1 MKSIKSII
9 GLAAAVIV
17 GVVLLLCVG
26 MYISVNNEERQ
37 LRTLAEA
44 QRGKIETQ
52 YDAMWKII
60 QQKAQVT
67 DEYKDS
73 FKDIF
78 VGIMD
83 GRYSR
88 GDGSLM
94 KWIQESN
101 PNFDSSMYKDL
112 MSTIDVKRTEFMNTQ
127 NRMLDIIREHKNLCI
142 TAPRCWFVSDKSD
155 IEYTI
160 VSSTRSKA
168 TMTTGIEDDVDLFK
182 GEK

>member
-1 MKSIKSII
+1 MTKKVTIISII
-9 GLAAAVIV
+9 AIIAMALFTV
-17 GVVLLLCVG
+17 VG
-26 MYISVNNEERQ
+26 MYISANNQERQ
-37 LRTLAEA
+37 LRNLAEA

-60 QQKAQVT
+60 QQKAKVT

-73 FKDIF
+73 FKEIF
-78 VGIMD
+78 IGIID
-83 GRYSR
+83 GRYSK

-112 MSTIDVKRTEFMNTQ
+112 MNTIDIKRTEFMNTQ
-127 NRMLDIIREHKNLCI
+127 NRMLDIIREHKNLCM
-142 TAPRCWFVSDKSD
+142 TAPMCWFIANKAE

-160 VSSTRSKA
+160 VSSTRTKE
-168 TMTTGIEDDVDLFK
+168 TIQTGIDDDIELF
-182 GEK
+182 E

>member
-1 MKSIKSII
+1 MKTRNII
-9 GLAAAVIV
+9 ISAIATIV
-17 GVVLLLCVG
+17 VVFGITLVG
-26 MYISVNNEERQ
+26 TYLSVNNEEKQ
-37 LRTLAEA
+37 LRNLAEA

-60 QQKAQVT
+60 QQKAKVT

-73 FKDIF
+73 FKEIF
-78 VGIMD
+78 VGIID
-83 GRYSR
+83 GRYSQ

-112 MSTIDVKRTEFMNTQ
+112 MATIDIKRTEFMNTQ
-127 NRMLDIIREHKNLCI
+127 NRMLDIIREHKNLCMM
-142 TAPRCWFVSDKSD
+142 APKCWFVSNNSE

-160 VSSTRSKA
+160 ISSTKSKA
-168 TMTTGIEDDVDLFK
+168 TMQTGIEDDIELFNK
-182 GEK
+182 EK

>member
-1 MKSIKSII
+1 MTKKVTIISII
-9 GLAAAVIV
+9 AIIAMALFTV
-17 GVVLLLCVG
+17 VG
-26 MYISVNNEERQ
+26 MYISANNQERQ
-37 LRTLAEA
+37 LRNLAEA

-60 QQKAQVT
+60 QQKAKVT

-73 FKDIF
+73 FKEIF
-78 VGIMD
+78 VGIID
-83 GRYSR
+83 GRYSK

-112 MSTIDVKRTEFMNTQ
+112 MNTIDIKRTEFMNTQ
-127 NRMLDIIREHKNLCI
+127 NRMLDIIREHKNLCM
-142 TAPRCWFVSDKSD
+142 TAPMCWFIANKAE

-160 VSSTRSKA
+160 VSSTRTKE
-168 TMTTGIEDDVDLFK
+168 TIQTGIDDDIELF
-182 GEK
+182 E

>member
-1 MKSIKSII
+1 MTKKVTIISII
-9 GLAAAVIV
+9 AIIV
-17 GVVLLLCVG
+17 MALFTIVG
-26 MYISVNNEERQ
+26 MYISANNQERQ
-37 LRTLAEA
+37 LRNLAEA

-60 QQKAQVT
+60 QQKAKVT

-73 FKDIF
+73 FKEIF
-78 VGIMD
+78 IGIID
-83 GRYSR
+83 GRYSK

-112 MSTIDVKRTEFMNTQ
+112 MNTIDIKRTEFMNTQ
-127 NRMLDIIREHKNLCI
+127 NRMLDIIREHKNLCM
-142 TAPRCWFVSDKSD
+142 TAPMCWFIANKAE

-160 VSSTRSKA
+160 VSSTRTKE
-168 TMTTGIEDDVDLFK
+168 TIQTGIDDDIELF
-182 GEK
+182 E

>member
-1 MKSIKSII
+1 MKTKNIIISAITVVVI
-9 GLAAAVIV
+9 GL
-17 GVVLLLCVG
+17 GVLLAG
-26 MYISVNNEERQ
+26 TYFSVNNEEKQ
-37 LRTLAEA
+37 LRNLAEA

-60 QQKAQVT
+60 QQKAKVT
-67 DEYKDS
+67 DEYKES

-78 VGIMD
+78 VGIID
-83 GRYSR
+83 GRYSQ

-112 MSTIDVKRTEFMNTQ
+112 MATIDIKRTEFMNTQ
-127 NRMLDIIREHKNLCI
+127 NRMLDIIREHKNLCMI
-142 TAPRCWFVSDKSD
+142 APKCWFVSNDSE

-160 VSSTRSKA
+160 VSSTKSKA
-168 TMTTGIEDDVDLFK
+168 TTQTGIEDDVELFN
-182 GEK
+182 